1 MSCRC
6 VLDYEDDEWPENLL
20 GDSKLRMSSSYTS
33 TGFLEGE
40 PQRRGSSGRRRSD
53 VILYNVA
60 AMLACVGAGFDI
72 RMSSMAV
79 GSHALIASTSSL
91 SHSHQRGASEQVTP
105 VHLRQ
110 HGTSLHQPAT
120 ANGAG
125 ESDFLR
131 LNELALSPLPP
142 PPLPP
147 PSGQGTYHVTGSQPP
162 LRHRRPSVNFDVLP
176 VRFTESCYE
185 DLLVQSSSSSIFA
198 DNPKTPSSDNRTTPS
213 ADSRTTPSVSGAS
226 YSIGSQSPRK
236 TSVDDMNET
245 DLVLISL
252 SPSTDKAFVEYQKQL
267 TDSGSVFESPWIAT
281 PKSTP
286 QRHAVKFD
294 DGIGQTSPPSAIS
307 GNSTQPQSHHS
318 QHHRSPSTTSSC
330 SVGPV
335 GGSGQ
340 DGLTRYPSEAEAAE
354 GLRCQ
359 ASGIPS
365 VIGPPPAHRSASQER
380 QQIGGGGSAERPVTL
395 DIIPRPRPHASIL
408 KRASPIHTAS
418 QPTTRGA
425 PQATRGGPKV
435 TSSSSISAET
445 ISNRSRDVEST
456 ASFHSAVAEVAEA
469 SASAVSPAGS
479 YTTTTSSLFSFD
491 QAKTLLDIDMD
502 GQKADGTKPLPAK
515 LLARELTVSELE
527 REFLD

>member
-1 MSCRC
+1 MRC
-6 VLDYEDDEWPENLL
+6 CVIHVLDYEDDEWPENLL

-33 TGFLEGE
+33 SSFLEGE
-40 PQRRGSSGRRRSD
+40 SQRRGSGGRRRTD

-72 RMSSMAV
+72 RMSSMAAG
-79 GSHALIASTSSL
+79 GSHSLVASASSL
-91 SHSHQRGASEQVTP
+91 SHQQRGMELSTP
-105 VHLRQ
+105 VHMRQ
-110 HGTSLHQPAT
+110 HQTTT
-120 ANGAG
+120 ANGGAA
-125 ESDFLR
+125 ESEVLR
-131 LNELALSPLPP
+131 LHELVMS
-142 PPLPP
+142 PP
-147 PSGQGTYHVTGSQPP
+147 PSMMSSSCAGALYQATGGQPP
-162 LRHRRPSVNFDVLP
+162 MRYRRPSVNFDVLP

-185 DLLVQSSSSSIFA
+185 DLLLQSSTVVV
-198 DNPKTPSSDNRTTPS
+198 DNRTTPSSDNRTTPS

-267 TDSGSVFESPWIAT
+267 TDSGSVFESPWTAT

-286 QRHAVKFD
+286 QRHAVKFE
-294 DGIGQTSPPSAIS
+294 DGIRQASPSVS
-307 GNSTQPQSHHS
+307 GNSSQPHHS
-318 QHHRSPSTTSSC
+318 QPHHGSPSTTSSC
-330 SVGPV
+330 SVGHVV
-335 GGSGQ
+335 GGQ
-340 DGLTRYPSEAEAAE
+340 DGLTRYSSEAEVAE

-380 QQIGGGGSAERPVTL
+380 QQLGGSAERPVTL

-408 KRASPIHTAS
+408 KRASPIHTA
-418 QPTTRGA
+418 QTRA
-425 PQATRGGPKV
+425 SKV
-435 TSSSSISAET
+435 TSSISET
-445 ISNRSRDVEST
+445 TSNRSRDVES
-456 ASFHSAVAEVAEA
+456 SYHSATEA
-469 SASAVSPAGS
+469 STSPGS
-479 YTTTTSSLFSFD
+479 YTTAFSFELP
-491 QAKTLLDIDMD
+491 KTLLDLDME

-515 LLARELTVSELE
+515 LLARELTFSELE